1 MMDDDNVVLKAF
13 VAGVSIAVMKF
24 VTQKKLLTFD
34 TCADIVKKE
43 SDDDFFDEI
52 GEDKEQTS

>member
-1 MMDDDNVVLKAF
+1 MMITLYSKHS
-13 VAGVSIAVMKF
+13 VAGVSIAAMKF

-43 SDDDFFDEI
+43 PGDDFFEEI
-52 GEDKEQTS
+52 GEDK

>member
-1 MMDDDNVVLKAF
+1 MMNDDNVVLKSF
-13 VAGVSIAVMKF
+13 RCWCVSIAVMKF

-43 SDDDFFDEI
+43 SDDDFFEEI
-52 GEDKEQTS
+52 EEDK